1 MATDLSDARFKP
13 LRHCQTTGQK
23 QVNHF
28 SRTCSQRRQLSAKL
42 FALVKKMF
50 LDRHWSP
57 EQIANRLKLENYPIQ
72 PSYKTLYRAIYAGI
86 VVI

>member
-42 FALVKKMF
+42 FALVKSRF
-50 LDRHWSP
+50 LEKHWSP
-57 EQIANRLKLENYPIQ
+57 EQIANRLKLDCV
-72 PSYKTLYRAIYAGI
+72 GDD
-86 VVI
+86 